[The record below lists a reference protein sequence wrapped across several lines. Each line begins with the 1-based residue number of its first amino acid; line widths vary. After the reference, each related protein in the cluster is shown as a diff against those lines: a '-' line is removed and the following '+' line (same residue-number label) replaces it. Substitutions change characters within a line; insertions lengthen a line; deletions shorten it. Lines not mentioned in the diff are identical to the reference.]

1 MSWIWGEKK
10 PKEKPK
16 EDVKMEFTATT
27 RRKETIDRTVR
38 LHLELEVEYPE
49 RADIVQSLRDTKISF
64 DLPVGLKIK
73 DTHLTHIELLGYS
86 DAE

>member
-10 PKEKPK
+10 PKEN
-16 EDVKMEFTATT
+16 VKMDFAATT
-27 RRKETIDRTVR
+27 RRKETIDRTVK

-49 RADIVQSLRDTKISF
+49 RADIVQSLRATKISF

>member
-10 PKEKPK
+10 SQENT
-16 EDVKMEFTATT
+16 KMEFTASN
-27 RRKETIDRTVR
+27 RRKDTLHRTVKI
-38 LHLELEVEYPE
+38 HLELEVEYPE
-49 RADIVQSLRDTKISF
+49 KSDIVQGLRATKVTF
-64 DLPVGLKIK
+64 DLPVGVKVK